1 MWLGTSATT
10 LLQIKDNID
19 TNTTYTLSKT
29 GSSIQLKNQ
38 AGTVVSTITDAN
50 TTYNDASQSSHG
62 LMTAADK
69 KKLDTLATVA
79 TSGSYMDL
87 SDKPTIPIIPSALK
101 NPNALTIS
109 LNGASQGGYDGS
121 AAKSIN
127 VTASSVGAVPN
138 TKEGT
143 SAAINL
149 LDLGEATPT
158 DPDYIITQ
166 TVGGGTQ
173 DTRYI
178 RRPMSAIW
186 SYIKSKADSTYQ
198 TKGSYAAASHTH
210 SAANITSGTL
220 DVARIPDVSSKVS
233 IVDVSK
239 LSGQIAAA
247 NLPSYVDDVLEYSSL
262 SKFPTKGEAGK
273 IYTATDTNK
282 IYRWSGSAYV
292 VISETI
298 ALGTTHSSAGYG
310 DESRAAYNHSTSTG
324 NPHKTTKTDLGLG
337 NVENKSS
344 ATIRGEL
351 TKANI
356 TTALGYT
363 PPTTDTNTHYTTRIV
378 AGAAS
383 GTANAATS
391 NGNTHIN
398 VTDDNVFRSGV
409 VIKGSGATAV
419 ASDANGNITVSST
432 DTNTWRGIQ
441 NNLTSTATDQ
451 SLSAA
456 QGKILNEKFGSYVPT
471 SRTVNGKALSAN
483 ITLSAGNVGAAA
495 ADVITISSSQPTSS
509 TCKIWLKI

>member
-1 MWLGTSATT
+1 M
-10 LLQIKDNID
+10 
-19 TNTTYTLSKT
+19 
-29 GSSIQLKNQ
+29 
-38 AGTVVSTITDAN
+38 VSTITDADTIYGN
-50 TTYNDASQSSHG
+50 ASQSSHG

-79 TSGSYMDL
+79 ISGSYTDL
-87 SDKPTIPIIPSALK
+87 SDKPTIPTIPSALK

-149 LDLGEATPT
+149 LDTGEATPT

-173 DTRYI
+173 DTKYI

-186 SYIKSKADSTYQ
+186 SYIKHKADSTYQ
-198 TKGSYAAASHTH
+198 AKGSYAAASHTH

-220 DVARIPDVSSKVS
+220 DIARIPDVSSKVS
-233 IVDVSK
+233 VVDVSK

-273 IYTATDTNK
+273 IYTAADTNK
-282 IYRWSGSAYV
+282 IYRWSGSTYV
-292 VISETI
+292 VISDTI
-298 ALGTTHSSAGYG
+298 ALGTTHSTAGYG
-310 DESRAAYNHSTSTG
+310 DESHAAYNHSIKTSG
-324 NPHKTTKTDLGLG
+324 NPHNVTKADVGLG

-344 ATIRGEL
+344 AAIRGEL
-351 TKANI
+351 TKDNV
-356 TTALGYT
+356 THALGYT
-363 PPTTDTNTHYTTRIV
+363 PPTTNTTYSANNGV
-378 AGAAS
+378 SLS
-383 GTANAATS
+383 GTTFSNSGVRSISTGSS
-391 NGNTHIN
+391 NGTISVNTGGSIAN
-398 VTDDNVFRSGV
+398 VAV
-409 VIKGSGATAV
+409 KGLG
-419 ASDANGNITVSST
+419 
-432 DTNTWRGIQ
+432 
-441 NNLTSTATDQ
+441 
-451 SLSAA
+451 SAA
-456 QGKILNEKFGSYVPT
+456 YTAS
-471 SRTVNGKALSAN
+471 SAY
-483 ITLSAGNVGAAA
+483 AA

-509 TCKIWLKI
+509 TCKMWLKI